1 MNCATPNLSAAAAA
15 DEYGIAPNLSA
26 AAAADA
32 CVPYLSAAA
41 AADGCGIRELSGRCS
56 VLAAWPLGLLG
67 LWPFSS
73 WPARAATSDEKGL
86 GNVTIT
92 ITKRKTNGS
101 DNHQINESYQ
111 TLFEIPSSRSAL
123 RGDSTYILRTQ
134 KYRETVGQA
143 ELTNAPK
150 TARFDL

>member
-1 MNCATPNLSAAAAA
+1 MKKDL
-15 DEYGIAPNLSA
+15 E
-26 AAAADA
+26 
-32 CVPYLSAAA
+32 
-41 AADGCGIRELSGRCS
+41 
-56 VLAAWPLGLLG
+56 
-67 LWPFSS
+67 
-73 WPARAATSDEKGL
+73 
-86 GNVTIT
+86 NVTIT

-101 DNHQINESYQ
+101 DNHQIMKVTK